1 MSNPFIGEIRIFAGT
16 FAPLGWAFCQGQ
28 SMPIAE
34 NDALFNLI
42 GTTYGGDGQTTFNLP
57 DLSSRVPVHQG
68 SGGIGTLTLGQAGG
82 AETVTLTTPQIPSHT
97 HGLNGSSAT
106 ATTSGPGGAVP
117 ATLSGVT
124 TFGYGA
130 DAPPTTMAPQSLVG
144 SGGSQPHDNLQ
155 PYLVV
160 NFIISLFG
168 IYPSQG

>member
-28 SMPIAE
+28 SMLIAE

-68 SGGIGTLTLGQAGG
+68 SGGIRTLTLGQAGG
-82 AETVTLTTPQIPSHT
+82 AETVTLTTTQIPSHT

>member
-1 MSNPFIGEIRIFAGT
+1 MSNPFIGEIRIFAGN
-16 FAPLGWAFCQGQ
+16 FAPVGWSFCQGQ
-28 SMPIAE
+28 TMSIAE
-34 NDALFNLI
+34 NEALFNLI

-68 SGGIGTLTLGQAGG
+68 SGGIGNVTLGQAGG
-82 AETVTLTTPQIPSHT
+82 TETVTLTTTQIPSHT

-106 ATTSGPGGAVP
+106 ATTAAPGGAVP
-117 ATLSGVT
+117 ATLAGVT
-124 TFGYGA
+124 TFAYGA
-130 DAPPTTMAPQSLVG
+130 DAPPTTLAQQSLVG
-144 SGGSQPHDNLQ
+144 SGGNQPHDNMQ